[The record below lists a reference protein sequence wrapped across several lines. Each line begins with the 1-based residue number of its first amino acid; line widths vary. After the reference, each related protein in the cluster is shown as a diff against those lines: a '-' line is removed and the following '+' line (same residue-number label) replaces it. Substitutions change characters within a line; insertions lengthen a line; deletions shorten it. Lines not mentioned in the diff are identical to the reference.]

1 MKHFIL
7 PFARTRENKLKPKPG
22 EGVRAINTKR
32 PRQQLSSRAKI
43 SKVVEREREREEEM
57 IRKTGRESD
66 SNRGERGRGNLLVAA
81 AASSPM
87 ATLLLAA

>member
-22 EGVRAINTKR
+22 EGVQAINTKR

-43 SKVVEREREREEEM
+43 SKVGESEREEEM

-66 SNRGERGRGNLLVAA
+66 SNRGERGRSNLLVAA

>member
-7 PFARTRENKLKPKPG
+7 PFARTRGNKLKPKPG

-43 SKVVEREREREEEM
+43 SKVVERERV

-66 SNRGERGRGNLLVAA
+66 SNRGERGSSNLLVAA